1 MIGYFRAF
9 TWLTYGN
16 AIFGISGIVSALCGQ
31 LSMAMICLIC
41 AGVCDMFDGSV
52 AKRMKR
58 SDAEKIYGMQIDSFC
73 DLLSFG
79 MLPAIIGLCMG
90 FRSTWEFALCICYVM
105 AALIRLAYFNVT
117 EIQNFYTQGG
127 ARTHYEGLP
136 VTAVAAFLPLLYLL
150 SISFGWPLV
159 VLYRIALGAIAILF
173 VSRLKVRKPRMKEMI
188 VFGVLGIPTIM
199 LLIHFMM
206 LRGPR

>member
-16 AIFGISGIVSALCGQ
+16 AIFGISGMASALCGHP
-31 LSMAMICLIC
+31 SMAMICLIC

-52 AKRMKR
+52 AKRTKR

-79 MLPAIIGLCMG
+79 MLPAIVGISLG
-90 FRSTWEFALCICYVM
+90 FQSKLEFALCIFYVM

-117 EIQNFYTQGG
+117 EIQNFYTKGG

-136 VTAVAAFLPLLYLL
+136 VTTVAAILPLLYLL
-150 SISFGWPLV
+150 CVSFDWSLV
-159 VLYRIALGAIAILF
+159 ALYRIALGVIAILF
-173 VSRLKVRKPRMKEMI
+173 VSRLKVRKPKMREMVI
-188 VFGVLGIPTIM
+188 FGVLGIPAIV
-199 LLIHFMM
+199 LLIHFMG
-206 LRGPR
+206 LRGAQ